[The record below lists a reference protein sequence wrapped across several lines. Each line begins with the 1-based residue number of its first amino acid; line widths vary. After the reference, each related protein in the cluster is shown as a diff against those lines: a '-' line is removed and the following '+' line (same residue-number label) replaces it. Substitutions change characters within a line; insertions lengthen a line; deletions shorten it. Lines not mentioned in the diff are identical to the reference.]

1 MFEVILH
8 KFDLVVLTKVIATIE
23 ENEATLSLKMHL
35 FQQTLTTGKIFKR
48 HKCCEKYRGNVKG
61 QKRRSYNQN
70 LTRLLQGSSRVLNS

>member
-35 FQQTLTTGKIFKR
+35 FQQTLTTGKNI
-48 HKCCEKYRGNVKG
+48 
-61 QKRRSYNQN
+61 
-70 LTRLLQGSSRVLNS
+70 